1 MSRYSKGFSIVALL
15 LCFGQAH
22 SQEIM
27 GAKEVLRRI
36 ANPNE
41 RAGSTSM
48 TVFEFAD
55 SLRTLKPKLA
65 GEKWANACL
74 HDQNLL
80 NPVIRGESFN
90 ENEFAALP
98 GPETWPFIDAWF
110 KSKKA
115 PTACQLLGSYLVG
128 DRARQ
133 RKLILQIASENKNT
147 IEIWPTM
154 LSFGLAWRDQELV
167 SKAIHGLV
175 DLHNRASVELKP
187 RQYSDLDQKIGT
199 RLVLPDLARPMG
211 DAFATT
217 MIQYALKHTKRMVM
231 VQGVRGQEIAVALCK
246 KEGATYPIA
255 RYELVQR
262 TSAGDLYPLL
272 NKWFPQDTSNA
283 KARAKAFN
291 TQFRLLQGQTNIDW
305 ADLKLIEET
314 RYANEEY
321 EPVVTIDDDFEEQL
335 QKPEIASRV
344 RPQLEKKVLVD
355 ATREEVESYQVIM
368 TTLGQQAEM
377 KPVLEQILTQKSKGQ
392 NDHTRYEAARI
403 LRSLAS
409 IQGNS
414 DDLANLSFKHLSLG
428 VGSDDESY
436 LLGTLLHRSDLVE
449 KAVEIQKTGNQSD
462 YLLSLFGLKR
472 YAELEKNALAS
483 EHEGAMTLLH
493 MYSDLGR
500 EQDVLDLLD
509 QFPDWR
515 DADLKDLSD
524 YQDWKHHRNL
534 FYEVAKALLK
544 TDKKPLGTR
553 VLRRSLTTEGAVE
566 AAYDL
571 FVQTVGKS
579 EALKELERM
588 YQADPYDPYPL
599 VWRAKI
605 FLSQKKFDEAEVSIR
620 KAFLINPFDTS
631 YLKCKAGTPQKVL
644 RDILK
649 AQGRKAEAD
658 KVDSLLEAIA
668 IGEKAEELVSA
679 GLIFD
684 GVDLYKKA
692 IALYPDQCSNQL
704 GLGKALSSLEKH
716 DEAERYYR
724 NAFRL
729 LPERIGQATDDSN
742 RWDLFENSREAK
754 IAEDVFRERL
764 KVEPNNPHLTFLLGS
779 LCENQK
785 RYSESISYL
794 EKTSELD
801 PQYLNAWCKL
811 ADWLLMPL
819 LTSELSE
826 RCVTSV
832 VRLDPT
838 GRYGYL
844 SEDKSVV
851 LNPLGY
857 YNAVRSANR
866 FHFMKEQLYPLA
878 AATVEIE
885 RGGHG
890 YSIRNYSP
898 ADTLPGQ
905 ALFQTVLAKSLQKL
919 VVEQA
924 KENK

>member
-1 MSRYSKGFSIVALL
+1 MSRYSKSLAIVALL
-15 LCFGQAH
+15 LCFGQAN
-22 SQEIM
+22 SQEVL

-36 ANPNE
+36 TNPKE
-41 RAGSTSM
+41 QAGSTSM
-48 TVFEFAD
+48 TAFEFAD
-55 SLRTLKPKLA
+55 SLRTLNPNLA

-74 HDQNLL
+74 HKQNIL
-80 NPVIRGESFN
+80 NPVTRGESFN
-90 ENEFAALP
+90 ENEYAALP
-98 GPETWPFIDAWF
+98 GPETWSFIDAWF
-110 KSKKA
+110 TSKKA
-115 PTACQLLGSYLVG
+115 PAACQLLGSYLVG

-133 RKLILQIASENKNT
+133 RKLILQIASESKNT
-147 IEIWPTM
+147 TEIWPTM
-154 LSFGLAWRDQELV
+154 LSFGLAWRDKELV

-187 RQYSDLDQKIGT
+187 RKYSGLDQKIGT
-199 RLVLPDLARPMG
+199 SLVLPDLVRPMG

-217 MIQYALKHTKRMVM
+217 MIQYALKHTKRKVM
-231 VQGVRGQEIAVALCK
+231 VRGVRGQEIAVALCK

-272 NKWFPQDTSNA
+272 NEWFPKDTSEA
-283 KARAKAFN
+283 KPRAKAFN
-291 TQFRLLQGQTNIDW
+291 TQLRLLEGQTNIDW
-305 ADLKLIEET
+305 ADLKLIDDT

-321 EPVVTIDDDFEEQL
+321 EPVVSIGDDFEEQL
-335 QKPEIASRV
+335 QKPEVASRV
-344 RPQLEKKVLVD
+344 RAQLEKKVLVD
-355 ATREEVESYQVIM
+355 ATRKEVENYRAIM
-368 TTLGQQAEM
+368 TTLGLRDEM
-377 KPVLEQILTQKSKGQ
+377 KLVLEQVLKQKPKGQ
-392 NDHTRYEAARI
+392 NNYARDEAARI

-409 IQGNS
+409 MQGDS
-414 DDLANLSFKHLSLG
+414 DQLADLALSHVSAGFG
-428 VGSDDESY
+428 DENGSVI
-436 LLGTLLHRSDLVE
+436 LGTLLHRSDLVE
-449 KAVEIQKTGNQSD
+449 KAIEVQKTGSQSD

-493 MYSDLGR
+493 MYSDLGK

-524 YQDWKHHRNL
+524 YQDWEHHRNL
-534 FYEVAKALLK
+534 LYEVAKALLK
-544 TDKKPLGTR
+544 TSRKPLGLR
-553 VLRRSLTTEGAVE
+553 ILRRSLTTEGVIE
-566 AAYDL
+566 AAYNL
-571 FVQTVGKS
+571 FVQTVGES

-588 YQADPYDPYPL
+588 YQVDPYDPYPL
-599 VWRAKI
+599 VWRAK
-605 FLSQKKFDEAEVSIR
+605 LLLGQKKLVEAEAAIR
-620 KAFLINPFDTS
+620 KAFVVDPFDTS

-692 IALYPDQCSNQL
+692 IALYPGQCSNQL
-704 GLGKALSSLEKH
+704 GLAKALFSLEKH

-729 LPERIGQATDDSN
+729 LPERIGRATDDSN
-742 RWDLFENSREAK
+742 RWDLFENQQEAK
-754 IAEDVFRERL
+754 VAEEIFRERL
-764 KVEPNNPHLTFLLGS
+764 KAEPKNPHLTFLMGS

-801 PQYLNAWCKL
+801 PQYLNAWRTL
-811 ADWLLMPL
+811 GGWFLMPL

-844 SEDKSVV
+844 SEDKPVL
-851 LNPLGY
+851 LNPLSY
-857 YNAVRSANR
+857 YNAVRFANR
-866 FHFMKEQLYPLA
+866 FHFMKDQLYPLA
-878 AATVEIE
+878 ATAVEKE
-885 RGGHG
+885 SGGHG

-919 VVEQA
+919 VVEQT
-924 KENK
+924 KEKN